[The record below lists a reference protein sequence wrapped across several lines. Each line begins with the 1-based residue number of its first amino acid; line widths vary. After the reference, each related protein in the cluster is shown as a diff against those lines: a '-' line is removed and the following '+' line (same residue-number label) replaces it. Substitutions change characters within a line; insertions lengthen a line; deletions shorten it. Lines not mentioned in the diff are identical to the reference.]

1 MPNPEKRDLD
11 LTRKQLEQWFRER
24 LPGAEGLAV
33 SELAG
38 PSNTGFS
45 SETLLFELAYRQDG
59 EPRREELVARLKPT
73 SGFRVFPSYDVG
85 LQFRVMQILWDTDV
99 PVPRMRWLEESEEPL
114 GTPFYVMDRVRGRV
128 PSDNPPMHSAGWVA
142 ELSPAERETLW
153 WNGFEVMTRVHRLDW
168 QALGFGFLDQP
179 ERGRTPLAQQL
190 HYYEEYVDWGL
201 ERSRYPVIE
210 RALAWL
216 HANAPA
222 EESVG
227 LCWGDS
233 RLANQIF
240 DGLTCVAAI
249 DWEMVRLGDPV
260 QDLVWWLASDR
271 CFTEGIGI
279 ERLAGIP
286 DRAATIARW
295 EALTGREA
303 RYVDY
308 WQVLVLMRFSVNMA
322 RIGMQMKHFEVLPP
336 DHRMDVDNLASQ
348 TLARALE
355 EAGG

>member
-1 MPNPEKRDLD
+1 MPHPEKRDLE
-11 LTRKQLEQWFRER
+11 LTGRQLEEWFRKR
-24 LPGAEGLAV
+24 LPRAEEMAV
-33 SELAG
+33 SGLAG
-38 PSNTGFS
+38 PSDTGFS

-59 EPRREELVARLKPT
+59 KRRHEDLVARLEPT
-73 SGFRVFPSYDVG
+73 GFTVFPSYDVG
-85 LQFRVMQILWDTDV
+85 LQFRVMKILGNTDV
-99 PVPRMRWLEESEEPL
+99 PVPRMRWFEEDAEPL
-114 GTPFYVMDRVRGRV
+114 GVPFYVMDRVRGRV
-128 PSDNPPMHSAGWVA
+128 PSDNPPMHTAGWVA
-142 ELSPAERETLW
+142 ELPPQERETLW
-153 WNGFEVMTRVHRLDW
+153 WQGFEAMARVHRLDW
-168 QALGFGFLDQP
+168 KALGLGFLDRP
-179 ERGRTPLAQQL
+179 ERGSTPLAQQL

-201 ERSRYPVIE
+201 ERARYPLIE

-222 EESVG
+222 EESVA

-240 DGLTCVAAI
+240 DGLSCVAVI

-271 CFTEGIGI
+271 CFTEGIGV

-286 DRAATIARW
+286 GWAATIARW

-303 RYVDY
+303 RHLAY
-308 WQVLVLMRFSVNMA
+308 WEVLVLLRFSVQMA
-322 RIGMQMKHFEVLPP
+322 RIGLQMKHYEILPP
-336 DHRMDVDNLASQ
+336 DHGMDVHNLASQ
-348 TLARALE
+348 TLAWALE

>member
-11 LTRKQLEQWFRER
+11 LTRKQLEEWLRER
-24 LPGAEGLAV
+24 LPRAEGVAV
-33 SELAG
+33 SGLAG
-38 PSNTGFS
+38 PSDTGFS

-59 EPRREELVARLKPT
+59 ERRSEDLVARLKPT
-73 SGFRVFPSYDVG
+73 GFWVFPSYDVG
-85 LQFRVMQILWDTDV
+85 LQFRVMKILGDTDV
-99 PVPRMRWLEESEEPL
+99 PVPRMRWLEESEGPL

-128 PSDNPPMHSAGWVA
+128 PSDNPPMHTAGWVA
-142 ELSPAERETLW
+142 ELPPAERETVW
-153 WNGFEVMTRVHRLDW
+153 WNGFEAMTRVHRLDW
-168 QALGFGFLDQP
+168 QALGFGFLDRP
-179 ERGRTPLAQQL
+179 ARGSTPLAQQL
-190 HYYEEYVDWGL
+190 HYYDEYVDWGL
-201 ERSRYPVIE
+201 ERARYPVIE

-216 HANAPA
+216 RENAPA
-222 EESVG
+222 EESVA

-240 DGLTCVAAI
+240 DGLACAAVI

-271 CFTEGIGI
+271 CFTEGIGV

-303 RYVDY
+303 RHVAY
-308 WQVLVLMRFSVNMA
+308 WQVLVLLRFSVQMA
-322 RIGMQMKHFEVLPP
+322 RIGMQMKHYEILPP
-336 DHRMDVDNLASQ
+336 DHGMDVDNLASQ